1 MHAGGDWGVGLWV
14 PGGAWGAE
22 GGGSRE
28 RFAPLPAFLLQEN
41 RQVFFGFG
49 V

>member
-22 GGGSRE
+22 GVSRE

-41 RQVFFGFG
+41 RQVFFDFG